1 MKNLTFI
8 LIFILTCT
16 SFNFPFKNYTQKI
29 KGTSKIIELIAI
41 PGGEFKMGSPE
52 NENGRKA
59 DEGPQKN
66 IKISP
71 FWMSNYEITWDLYHL
86 FMERKIDKIVLSKDY
101 GNEVSIKIDAI
112 SGATTPY
119 IDMSFGMGTEGYPA
133 INMTHYAAS
142 KFCQW
147 LSAITGNYYRLPT
160 EAEWEYACRAG
171 SESLYSFGQDTAILK
186 DYAWFKENSNRSYK
200 KVGLKKPNKWG
211 VYDMHGNVSEWT
223 LDQYTA
229 DAYQKRNNTKNPYM
243 VAKNTYPRTIRGGSW
258 KDEAMQ
264 LRSAKRHQSS
274 PKFKKRDPQIPKSKW
289 WNTDAP
295 FIGFRIVRPLET
307 PSIDDQNLLWEEK
320 KID

>member
-29 KGTSKIIELIAI
+29 NGTSKTIELVAI
-41 PGGEFKMGSPE
+41 PGGKFKMGSPE
-52 NENGRKA
+52 SENGRKE
-59 DEGPQKN
+59 DEGPQQT
-66 IKISP
+66 IEISP
-71 FWMSNYEITWDLYHL
+71 FWISNYEITWDLYHL
-86 FMERKIDKIVLSKDY
+86 FMERKIDKIVLSEDY
-101 GNEVSIKIDAI
+101 GSEVSIKIDAI

-119 IDMSFGMGTEGYPA
+119 IDMSFGMGMEGYPA

-171 SESLYSFGQDTAILK
+171 SESLYSFGHDTSILI
-186 DYAWFKENSNRSYK
+186 DYAWFKENSNKSYK
-200 KVGLKKPNKWG
+200 KVGLKKPNNWG
-211 VYDMHGNVSEWT
+211 LYDMHGNVSEWT

-229 DAYQKRNNTKNPYM
+229 DAYQKRNNTKNPYI

-258 KDEAMQ
+258 KDEAIQ